1 MEFKLNSEQFQAALR
16 AVLAGVIVLIV
27 AQTLRLEDVNW
38 SLLTVLIL
46 IQPRARAT
54 YQKGIYRVLGT
65 LGGAGIAV
73 ILISLFAQEPLVLFL
88 SLGACFF
95 PVFYLMSGK
104 LLPYSFL
111 MAGFT
116 LIMVASSGL
125 QTPEKAVITAI
136 FRTTEICLGVVTSI
150 FITIWIWPQSAE
162 SSLLRTLNE
171 ISVSLRTAL
180 ARRFHPETGGAQGY
194 HLEKVRNEV
203 LSKLEQLPVL
213 ADQVILEGNFDPEEQ
228 QKLLRACHQWEA
240 LATGLFEWLD
250 TPVELVLPR
259 IQSGEQEELKK
270 IAGGLDGILEHLGN
284 QPGAAF
290 EGGLDGMEAGL
301 DRLLRQLVEQREQ
314 GWTKQFKPEENF
326 AYYRI
331 LEAVKNIM
339 ACLKAIALPPLRSNP
354 SSHLAKDLPVWTRL
368 PEQLWADLRT
378 MEPVRLALAIK
389 TTALFMLLLLASQ
402 AAHLDFMLQSMISAL
417 LVLAQSNVGSTVHKA
432 LLRLAGAV
440 SGGLLAL
447 LVLIVFNPWL
457 NSLAFLLVLLSC
469 VMFVTSYIANGPPSY
484 SYIGVQLGL
493 AFFLTMFSGFA
504 PPVTLDPAI
513 ERFVGVLVGSSLAI
527 LLTTSVM
534 PEHAGAELAVHM
546 QRLREQLGKAFRRI
560 RMGRGQAGQELAG
573 TELKQ
578 CQSELSQASNYLLHS
593 RIEGVMEPESG
604 RRNAV
609 ELDKLRQIYH
619 LLKDLNEV
627 PPVLHKLPKDHSLT
641 ETLERA
647 MDAVEGRL
655 LDPGHADTVEPK
667 HLSEALIRA
676 RKEGTLVKW
685 DAADVTAAGAA
696 MYLVGQLLSIQ
707 APLAELGP
715 GLQLEPLG

>member
-27 AQTLRLEDVNW
+27 AQTLRFEDVNW

-54 YQKGIYRVLGT
+54 YQKGIYRVIGT
-65 LGGAGIAV
+65 LGGAVIAV
-73 ILISLFAQEPLVLFL
+73 VLISLFAQEPLLLFL

-95 PVFYLMSGK
+95 PIFYLMSGK

-111 MAGFT
+111 MMGFT

-125 QTPEKAVITAI
+125 QVPEKAVITAV

-162 SSLLRTLNE
+162 SSLLRTLKE

-180 ARRFHPETGGAQGY
+180 AGRFHPEMADG
-194 HLEKVRNEV
+194 HSLEKIKEDV
-203 LSKLEQLPVL
+203 LAKLDQLPVL
-213 ADQVILEGNFDPEEQ
+213 ADQVILEGNLDPEEQ

-250 TPVELVLPR
+250 TPAELVLPR
-259 IQSGEQEELKK
+259 VQSGEREELEKF
-270 IAGGLDGILEHLGN
+270 AAALDRVLEHLGDE
-284 QPGAAF
+284 PGGSADSLRG
-290 EGGLDGMEAGL
+290 EMEAVMDGL
-301 DRLLRQLVEQREQ
+301 LGQLVRQREE
-314 GWTKQFKPEENF
+314 GWSGHFKPEENF

-331 LEAVKNIM
+331 LEAAKNIL
-339 ACLKAIALPPLRSNP
+339 ACLKNITLPPLRSNP

-368 PEQLWADLRT
+368 PEQLWADLRAP
-378 MEPVRLALAIK
+378 EPARLNLAIK

-417 LVLAQSNVGSTVHKA
+417 LVLSQSNVGSTVHKA
-432 LLRLAGAV
+432 LLRLAGAIG
-440 SGGLLAL
+440 GGLLAL
-447 LVLIVFNPWL
+447 LVLTTFNPWL
-457 NSLAFLLVLLSC
+457 NSLAFLLILLSC
-469 VMFVTSYIANGPPSY
+469 VMFLSSYIANGPPSY
-484 SYIGVQLGL
+484 SYIGIQLGL
-493 AFFLTMFSGFA
+493 AFFLTMFGGFA

-513 ERFVGVLVGSSLAI
+513 ERFVGVLVGSLLAI

-534 PEHAGAELAVHM
+534 PEHAGAELALHM
-546 QRLREQLGKAFRRI
+546 RRLREQLGKAFHRI
-560 RMGRGQAGQELAG
+560 RQGQGEAGMELAG
-573 TELKQ
+573 PELKQ
-578 CQSELSQASNYLLHS
+578 CQSELTQAANYLLHS
-593 RIEGVMEPESG
+593 RIEGMMEPESS
-604 RRNAV
+604 RQNAV
-609 ELDKLRQIYH
+609 ELDKLRQVYH

-627 PPVLHKLPKDHSLT
+627 PSVLHKLPRDHSLT
-641 ETLERA
+641 QAVERA
-647 MDAVEGRL
+647 MDTVEGRL
-655 LDPGHADTVEPK
+655 LDPSYAGHIESR

-696 MYLVGQLLSIQ
+696 MYLVGQLLNIQ
-707 APLAELGP
+707 APAAELGP
-715 GLQLEPLG
+715 GFQLESLG